1 MKNSKLI
8 IGVLLLLVILLGA
21 GMVWL
26 YMKPA
31 PTAKGKAEKEKAK
44 EAAVEA
50 DAKKYKYLN
59 LEKILVMLRGEP
71 GQPMSHYLSIDLVL
85 KVEEEKEKETK
96 EQLPLLR
103 SVAVKLLSNYTL
115 EKASMMTIDQYS
127 SDINRAFDT
136 NYSIDH
142 REKPFK
148 DAMIGKLIIE

>member
-8 IGVLLLLVILLGA
+8 IGVLLLLVVVLGA

-31 PTAKGKAEKEKAK
+31 VPGKDKAGKGKEKEVVV
-44 EAAVEA
+44 VE
-50 DAKKYKYLN
+50 DTKKYKYLS

-71 GQPMSHYLSIDLVL
+71 GQPMSHYLSIDLVF

-103 SVAVKLLSNYTL
+103 SVAVKALSEYTMG
-115 EKASMMTIDQYS
+115 KASMMTIDQFTA
-127 SDINRAFDT
+127 DINQAFT
-136 NYSIDH
+136 KNYAHDH

-148 DAMIGKLIIE
+148 DVMIGKLIIE